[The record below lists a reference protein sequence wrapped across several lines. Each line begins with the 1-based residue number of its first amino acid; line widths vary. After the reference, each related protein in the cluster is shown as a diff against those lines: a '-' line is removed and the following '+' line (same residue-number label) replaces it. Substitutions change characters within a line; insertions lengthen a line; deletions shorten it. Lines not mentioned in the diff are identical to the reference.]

1 MERRAI
7 QQLGYAVNLN
17 RRWLVERCF
26 TWLKQTGQL
35 RQVNLRGL
43 MNVDWS
49 FAFSCAARNLVQLL
63 RLMAQAVV
71 CLCNDSW
78 LRKCFFEAHKPLS
91 TLSKSVVPTGFDR
104 QIRRSQGNLLKC
116 DKFQRVLNAD

>member
-7 QQLGYAVNLN
+7 QQLGYSLNLN

-49 FAFSCAARNLVQLL
+49 FAFSCAARNLVRLL

-71 CLCNDSW
+71 VCAMIPGFGNAF
-78 LRKCFFEAHKPLS
+78 LR
-91 TLSKSVVPTGFDR
+91 PT
-104 QIRRSQGNLLKC
+104 NLYQHCPNL
-116 DKFQRVLNAD
+116 